1 MKKPG
6 KELTIILSFSLLHAV
21 MAILSRLLGLS
32 DHLTLTT
39 LTMLMAVALCQV
51 RRTSVNTMIIIL
63 IIVNFGGFYLSTYIG
78 KILKILFSNT

>member
-39 LTMLMAVALCQV
+39 LTRL
-51 RRTSVNTMIIIL
+51 NTAI
-63 IIVNFGGFYLSTYIG
+63 YAS
-78 KILKILFSNT
+78 SSR